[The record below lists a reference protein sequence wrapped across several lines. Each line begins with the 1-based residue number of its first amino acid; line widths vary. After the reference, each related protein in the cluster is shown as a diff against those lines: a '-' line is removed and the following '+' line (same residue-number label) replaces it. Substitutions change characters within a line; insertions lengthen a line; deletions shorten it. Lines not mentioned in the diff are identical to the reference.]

1 MAAPVDLPAMT
12 RPDKRTPSRLLALV
26 PVLLLAVLTAC
37 STAESDP
44 EAEPA
49 GGTSAVTPEDRTLA
63 YAQCM
68 RDNGVPEFP
77 DPGPDGGLR
86 IGSEVDPNSAAF
98 QNAQQACQDLAPQGA
113 GGGGG
118 APLDSAKVAEW
129 AQCIRDNGVPSFP
142 DPEINGGTM
151 QLDFG
156 AAGISRDDP
165 AFQGAMDACRA
176 KWPGG
181 GVMIQGGGG
190 Q

>member
-1 MAAPVDLPAMT
+1 MASSVDLPAMT
-12 RPDKRTPSRLLALV
+12 HAYKRCLV
-26 PVLLLAVLTAC
+26 PALLLTVLAAC
-37 STAESDP
+37 SPAEQTGDTA
-44 EAEPA
+44 
-49 GGTSAVTPEDRTLA
+49 GNTTSTSPEDRTLA

-77 DPGPDGGLR
+77 DPSPDGGLR

-98 QNAQQACQDLAPQGA
+98 KSAQQACQDLAPQGA

-142 DPEINGGTM
+142 DPEINGGSM
-151 QLDFG
+151 ALDFG
-156 AAGISRDDP
+156 TAGISRDDP
-165 AFQGAMDACRA
+165 AFQAAMDTCRP